1 MSVKQTEGKITALYE
16 RLSRDDESAGDS
28 NSIVNQKKYLES
40 YAAQMGYENC
50 AHYTDDGWSGGNF
63 ERPAWKKLI
72 ADIEAGKVAHVIVKD
87 MSRAGRDYL
96 QTGFYTE
103 VFFRQHN
110 VHFVAIAN
118 GVDSNDQNSNEFAP
132 FLNIMNEWYLRDLS
146 RKQRTAIR
154 VKGESG
160 KPTTNCAIYGYKKD
174 PNDKYHWL
182 IDEEAAAVVRRI
194 FRLTIEGNGPY
205 EIARIFFDDKIETPA
220 VYFGKQNK
228 GIWKSKEEFPNPYNW
243 SGYIVA
249 QILSKPEYMG
259 HTVNFRSHKQSYKD
273 KTPVMNP
280 KEEWLIFENTH
291 EAIVD
296 KETWELAQKLRKTPR
311 RIDTMGEANPLTG
324 LLYCADCGEK
334 MYNHRSR
341 GGTENNPYPSDF
353 FDCSV
358 YTRAHQKHSTAC
370 CGHYITTTALRTLI
384 LETIRSVS
392 TFAISNRDEFMEKV
406 RAASQLRQAEAAKD
420 TKRKLNKDRKRI
432 TELDTIIKKLYES
445 FAVGRISE
453 ERFDSLLSEYEEE
466 QKFLRTSVSNMEER
480 LSGFEED
487 TNRAEQFLALAKK
500 YTDFSELTTP
510 MINEFIDKI
519 LVHVPEKVDGDRIQ
533 EVEIYLKFIG
543 HFELPAPELT
553 AEEEK
558 RQEYIDDSVEHAIS
572 DYGNSVLYSSARNE
586 YMIERMKRLLTRTI
600 WALTKQLEAG
610 DFVPVAYEMRF
621 ENGKIDRV
629 DLCKDKDKV
638 YVKVLDYKTGSKAFD
653 VVALYHGLQLQL
665 MVYMDAAV
673 KMTQKHYPDSEVIP
687 AGVFYYRLNDPLVE
701 KKVVGEEEEIWQ
713 KVLKELKVDGVM
725 NLKDETLEH
734 LDHCQAGESAVI
746 PVKYNKNGSLS
757 KNSKVA
763 SEQEF
768 EVMMRHALGKVLK
781 VHRKILS
788 GEVAAF
794 PYRRKQESGC
804 DYCAYRHICGF
815 DQKIP
820 GYKYRDIFE
829 MTQSEVIAAMEADA
843 VKENMNRDDHEKEQ
857 EKGTGSWE

>member
-228 GIWKSKEEFPNPYNW
+228 GIWKSNEEFPNPYNW

-370 CGHYITTTALRTLI
+370 CGHYITTKALRTLI

-558 RQEYIDDSVEHAIS
+558 RQEQLRRHRIKSRERYQKIKAGEHAVGQPFKLTCKCCGKEFES
-572 DYGNSVLYSSARNE
+572 RSSAAMYCSPNCRAKFYRQEAAEKRSREIACENCGKIFTTTRSDVKYCCDQCRYEGHLKGQRIRNAVNRAKE
-586 YMIERMKRLLTRTI
+586 KEPEVLDIS
-600 WALTKQLEAG
+600 
-610 DFVPVAYEMRF
+610 PVAETK
-621 ENGKIDRV
+621 EPQ
-629 DLCKDKDKV
+629 
-638 YVKVLDYKTGSKAFD
+638 KTA
-653 VVALYHGLQLQL
+653 
-665 MVYMDAAV
+665 
-673 KMTQKHYPDSEVIP
+673 
-687 AGVFYYRLNDPLVE
+687 
-701 KKVVGEEEEIWQ
+701 
-713 KVLKELKVDGVM
+713 
-725 NLKDETLEH
+725 
-734 LDHCQAGESAVI
+734 
-746 PVKYNKNGSLS
+746 
-757 KNSKVA
+757 
-763 SEQEF
+763 
-768 EVMMRHALGKVLK
+768 
-781 VHRKILS
+781 
-788 GEVAAF
+788 
-794 PYRRKQESGC
+794 
-804 DYCAYRHICGF
+804 
-815 DQKIP
+815 
-820 GYKYRDIFE
+820 
-829 MTQSEVIAAMEADA
+829 
-843 VKENMNRDDHEKEQ
+843 
-857 EKGTGSWE
+857 